1 MKKLTSKLQRTA
13 VSIGFINNVIHNK
26 VIPKFTEVKEH
37 FINNNDKHDSEMK
50 ILQFHLIEN
59 KRNLRSLTSKLQE
72 CEDNLIIIFGKI
84 FTSILEYKV
93 IKINRSERIKKSFKT
108 KNKRLTNFY

>member
-1 MKKLTSKLQRTA
+1 MSIEKRMLILIILIWHCVFILSLFNYGKFTPQTFTTGVAKIYYTMKKLTSKLQRTA

-50 ILQFHLIEN
+50 IL
-59 KRNLRSLTSKLQE
+59 
-72 CEDNLIIIFGKI
+72 
-84 FTSILEYKV
+84 
-93 IKINRSERIKKSFKT
+93 
-108 KNKRLTNFY
+108 